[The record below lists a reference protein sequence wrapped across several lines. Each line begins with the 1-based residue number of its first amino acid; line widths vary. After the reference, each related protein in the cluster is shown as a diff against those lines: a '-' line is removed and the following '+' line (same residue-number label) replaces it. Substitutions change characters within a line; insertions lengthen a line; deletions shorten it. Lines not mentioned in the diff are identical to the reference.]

1 MLAVVALCLACAAA
15 DVLVSFKVRVAVVL
29 APRCAPPSCCAFS
42 TWLWRQGA
50 WRMYD
55 AATKAP
61 SDAWAQP
68 TFNMAVDGSAWK
80 QVSSVIGFGSYDENT
95 GACCH
100 AWSLLYQLEVFVCV
114 YLCLFNLRL
123 RALCPSAPSAALL
136 PA

>member
-1 MLAVVALCLACAAA
+1 
-15 DVLVSFKVRVAVVL
+15 
-29 APRCAPPSCCAFS
+29 
-42 TWLWRQGA
+42 
-50 WRMYD
+50 MYD

-100 AWSLLYQLEVFVCV
+100 AWSLLYQLEVFVCA
-114 YLCLFNLRL
+114 YLYLFKFSLL
-123 RALCPSAPSAALL
+123 PVLCVSAPLPPLPLCPSAPLPTLL
-136 PA
+136 RHCPHEV